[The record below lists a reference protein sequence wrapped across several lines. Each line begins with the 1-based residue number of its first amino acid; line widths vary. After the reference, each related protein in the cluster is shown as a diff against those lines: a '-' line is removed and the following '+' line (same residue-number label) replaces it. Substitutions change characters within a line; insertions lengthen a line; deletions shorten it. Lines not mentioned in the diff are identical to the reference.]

1 MRFAHTEREKMADID
16 NIFKRA
22 TMKGITSYLLYGQ
35 IEEPDTRDYETRL
48 NEAFAEFDEEALK
61 LDKRKPPKL
70 LDKANALVSEAEDIY
85 TEIGL
90 KTGILLMNDLMENT
104 NIYEKEKIKM
114 YKKMYYSLFKS
125 VSNALEILNNKETND
140 INTVIAMLEKAQR
153 KTEKIFIKTKS
164 VK

>member
-1 MRFAHTEREKMADID
+1 MRFSHAERGKMADID

-35 IEEPDTRDYETRL
+35 VEEPDTRDYETRL

-61 LDKRKPPKL
+61 LDKRQPPKL
-70 LDKANALVSEAEDIY
+70 LDKVNALVSEAEDIY

-90 KTGILLMNDLMENT
+90 KTGILLMNDLMEDT
-104 NIYEKEKIKM
+104 NIYAKEKIAM
-114 YKKMYYSLFKS
+114 YKKMYCALFNS
-125 VSNALEILNNKETND
+125 VTNALEILKSKETND
-140 INTVIAMLEKAQR
+140 IDTVIAMLEKAQR
-153 KTEKIFIKTKS
+153 KTEKIFIKTES